1 MYILAKRAQGSN
13 NMPEFGKPV
22 IHTKMFQAEAEAAR
36 LAGLHLGYE
45 FLIYAPVK
53 KASAELPRVQWED
66 MS

>member
-1 MYILAKRAQGSN
+1 MFILAKRPQGSN

-22 IHTKMFQAEAEAAR
+22 IHGNMFQAEAEAAR

-45 FLIYAPVK
+45 FLIYAPIK

-66 MS
+66 IT